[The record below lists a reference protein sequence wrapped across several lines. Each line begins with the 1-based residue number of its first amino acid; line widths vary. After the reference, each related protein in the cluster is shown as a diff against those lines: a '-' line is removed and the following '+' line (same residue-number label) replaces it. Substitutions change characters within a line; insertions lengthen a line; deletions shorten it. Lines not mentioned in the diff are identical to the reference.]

1 MNAHDRSLHPEA
13 NTKSAARRR
22 LSDWGDRLCCT
33 ALLAA
38 ALGGA
43 ALLGWY
49 VWHMPPL
56 R

>member
-1 MNAHDRSLHPEA
+1 MH
-13 NTKSAARRR
+13 TKSAARQR
-22 LSDWGDRLCCT
+22 LLDWGDRICCA

-43 ALLGWY
+43 ALLGCY
-49 VWHMPPL
+49 VWHMPFL